1 MVDIQKIIG
10 NTPLLKISDKIYAKL
25 ETYNP
30 SGSIKDRMASYILQK
45 AEEDGDLRKGYTIV
59 EASSGNTG
67 IAFSMLAANKGYGC
81 IIIMPRNMSE
91 ERKQMMKSFGA
102 RIIEVGDNA
111 FKDAI
116 KTRDDL
122 VRNFSTYWSPM
133 QFSNRYNIECHEKTT
148 GAEIDRQITDLGL
161 ESAALV
167 TGSGTGGTIMGCTRH
182 LGKLW
187 KNMKTV
193 LVRPYEP
200 AETHGIQG
208 INDGADFLCDMS
220 RVDEIIEIKTIEAKE
235 RARLLT
241 RKNGLLVGISSGAN
255 ILAAEK
261 WLQNNEAR
269 GVVVTFLCDRGER
282 YLSCI

>member
-45 AEEDGDLRKGYTIV
+45 AEESGDLRRGYTIV

-161 ESAALV
+161 EISALV

-261 WLQNNEAR
+261 WLQNNEVR

>member
-1 MVDIQKIIG
+1 MNIDSLIG
-10 NTPLLKISDKIYAKL
+10 NTPLIKITDKIYAKL
-25 ETYNP
+25 EAYNP
-30 SGSIKDRMASYILQK
+30 SGSIKDRMASYILKK
-45 AEEDGDLRKGYTIV
+45 AEEDGDLRPGYTIV

-67 IAFSMLAANKGYGC
+67 IAFAMLAANKGYGC
-81 IIIMPRNMSE
+81 IIIMPRNMSD
-91 ERKQMMKSFGA
+91 ERKQMMRSFGA

-122 VRNFSTYWSPM
+122 VKNFGTYWSPM
-133 QFSNRYNIECHEKTT
+133 QFSNHYNIECHHKTT
-148 GAEIDRQITDLGL
+148 GPEIDKQITDLGL
-161 ESAALV
+161 EIAALV
-167 TGSGTGGTIMGCTRH
+167 TGSGTGGTIMGCKKH

-208 INDGADFLCDMS
+208 INDGADFLCDM
-220 RVDEIIEIKTIEAKE
+220 RLVDEVIEIKTIEAKE
-235 RARLLT
+235 KARMLT
-241 RKNGLLVGISSGAN
+241 RKNGLMVGISSGAN

-261 WLQNNEAR
+261 WVQENDPR

>member
-45 AEEDGDLRKGYTIV
+45 AEESGDLRKGYTIV

-161 ESAALV
+161 EIAALV

-220 RVDEIIEIKTIEAKE
+220 RVEEIIEIKTIEAKE

-261 WLQNNEAR
+261 WLQNNEVR